1 MTEKPKPKPE
11 MTVQPLI
18 DLLNQFTGLVKMFP
32 LKFLQV
38 TPAIKERQFAMGT
51 VPLPN
56 DIVYD
61 DVKSLAKWVYITIA
75 IPRHQYLEY
84 IKKQGEKFQGIIQK
98 EEEEQ

>member
-61 DVKSLAKWVYITIA
+61 DVKSLAKWNKVKNSKELY
-75 IPRHQYLEY
+75 
-84 IKKQGEKFQGIIQK
+84 KKRRKNNENMDRNGI
-98 EEEEQ
+98 